1 MCVEGEMS
9 SDRLAS
15 ENPDLDLKR
24 LREEFDKIILPSK
37 AKELGVN
44 DDELVV
50 TVRGGKR
57 VFTTRQKVNLDL
69 QRSRTFAVAPKK
81 QEAMKRAIRDGEN
94 SVIGDIESRLED
106 CFRLV
111 EALKQSE
118 QMNSLEERDTKVLL
132 KSAADNA
139 LRFGTELQ
147 RIEEEIEKKKEA
159 DPLLSRLDQLART
172 LQASRERGDEETAA
186 KLLEENREALA
197 QYESRRRALEPD
209 IQSALHARLGI
220 LREQRRVMKAQLQLY
235 VEWSQVLCKQAKE
248 VVGDYAPREQRMKI
262 MTCAQTLGTECRKAG
277 ELCISKAPA
286 ELSSDKSIRDRNDVM
301 EQETRHFDAAVRNMA
316 ENTRHLEELL
326 SQTVSETKSAHRM
339 VIREQDQ

>member
-1 MCVEGEMS
+1 MTSE
-9 SDRLAS
+9 RLAS

-24 LREEFDKIILPSK
+24 LRQEFDKIILPSK
-37 AKELGVN
+37 AKELGVTG
-44 DDELVV
+44 DELVV
-50 TVRGGKR
+50 TVRGGR
-57 VFTTRQKVNLDL
+57 RIFTTRQKVNLDL
-69 QRSRTFAVAPKK
+69 QRTRTFAAAPKK

-106 CFRLV
+106 CSRLV
-111 EALKQSE
+111 DALKQSE
-118 QMNSLEERDTKVLL
+118 RMNSLEERDTKVLL

-159 DPLLSRLDQLART
+159 DPLLSQLDQLART
-172 LQASRERGDEETAA
+172 LQTAKERGDMEAAA

-235 VEWSQVLCKQAKE
+235 VEWSQVLRKQAQE
-248 VVGDYAPREQRMKI
+248 VVGGSAPREQRMKI
-262 MTCAQTLGTECRKAG
+262 MTCAQTLGSECRKA
-277 ELCISKAPA
+277 EDLYTFKVPA
-286 ELSSDKSIRDRNDVM
+286 ESSSDKSIRDQNALM
-301 EQETRHFDAAVRNMA
+301 EQDTRNFDTAIRSMG

-326 SQTVSETKSAHRM
+326 SQNAPDAKGTHRM
-339 VIREQDQ
+339 VLRERDR